1 MKQDSINCIVWAITA
16 GISIANVRDYIMSKD
31 FSLALI
37 YFLCVIPSILLSYNC
52 AKRMEKQ

>member
-1 MKQDSINCIVWAITA
+1 MKQNSISCIIWAIAA
-16 GISIANVRDYIMSKD
+16 GINIANVRDYIIAKD

-37 YFLCVIPSILLSYNC
+37 YFLCVIPSIMLSYNC